1 MDARLEHQVNLLHSS
16 ICQAMADP
24 KRILILYALNE
35 GPKYVHE
42 LAEILDTPQPTVS
55 RHLKTLRERKVVNAE
70 RDGASVRYSLADA
83 RVIDALDIMRGVLRD
98 LLARD
103 AQLAD
108 QLL

>member
-1 MDARLEHQVNLLHSS
+1 VDEGLERQVTLLHAS

-24 KRILILYALNE
+24 KRILILYALSN

-42 LAEILDTPQPTVS
+42 LADMLDTPQPTVS
-55 RHLKTLRERKVVNAE
+55 RHLKTMRERKIVNAE
-70 RDGASVRYSLADA
+70 RDGTSVRYSLADG

-98 LLARD
+98 MLTRD

-108 QLL
+108 RLI